1 MKGLVEEIDLMID
14 RNGKKEV
21 EEKGKI
27 LTPII
32 DVVMLLGR
40 LALAF
45 RTHRDD
51 SQFHINLGK
60 YSGGGVGNFL
70 EVLIIEFEVVIQ
82 LLKII

>member
-45 RTHRDD
+45 RTQGDD
-51 SQFHINLGK
+51 SQFHLNLGK

>member
-1 MKGLVEEIDLMID
+1 
-14 RNGKKEV
+14 
-21 EEKGKI
+21 
-27 LTPII
+27 
-32 DVVMLLGR
+32 MLLGR
-40 LALAF
+40 LGITF

-51 SQFHINLGK
+51 SQFNLNLGK